1 MTVRERAAESVP
13 DQAPESA
20 QGAEDLK
27 LFQESMAKVLA
38 GAEGPELVS
47 SLEEQ
52 GWFELWDDQ
61 PRAAARALFGQ
72 QGRLAR
78 TSPVLTLLMG
88 ASVAG
93 PTGSISAESVS
104 AGSVG
109 AGSISGVVPVLLPG
123 PAAFSDSAF
132 SDGGWAVAGPDGTVR
147 ALAQSAALDVGRAAV
162 LPVRDG
168 DGLSLVEL
176 ATGTLRRTPVEGLD
190 PALGLCRVDAT
201 VRAGTPVLI
210 GAEAEWAWRRSVA
223 LGRRLL
229 AEEMCGVVAEQLRL
243 ALGHAGSR
251 TQFGRPIGSFQ
262 AVKHK
267 LAEVHVAL
275 TVAELAA
282 EEAWAQPAATSSL
295 LAALLGATAVE
306 TANLHCQQVLG
317 GIGFTW
323 EHPFHRY
330 ARRGR
335 MLAAVLG
342 SRAQLARELGGQIVD
357 SGELPVLAEL

>member
-20 QGAEDLK
+20 LGAEDLK
-27 LFQESMAKVLA
+27 LFRESMAKVLA

-52 GWFELWDDQ
+52 GWFELWDEQ

-93 PTGSISAESVS
+93 PTGSISS
-104 AGSVG
+104 
-109 AGSISGVVPVLLPG
+109 GSIGGVAPVLLPG

-132 SDGGWAVAGPDGTVR
+132 SDGGWAVAGPDGSVR

-168 DGLSLVEL
+168 DGLFLVEL
-176 ATGTLRRTPVEGLD
+176 ATETLRRTPVEGLD

-201 VRAGTPVLI
+201 VRAGTPVLV
-210 GAEAEWAWRRSVA
+210 GAEAERAWRRSVA

-335 MLAAVLG
+335 VLAAVLG

>member
-1 MTVRERAAESVP
+1 MTVRERAAEPVP

-20 QGAEDLK
+20 LGAEDLK

-38 GAEGPELVS
+38 GAEGRELVS

-52 GWFELWDDQ
+52 GWFELWAEQ

-93 PTGSISAESVS
+93 PAGSIT
-104 AGSVG
+104 AGSTS
-109 AGSISGVVPVLLPG
+109 AGSISGVAPVLLPG
-123 PAAFSDSAF
+123 PAAFSASAF

-168 DGLSLVEL
+168 DGLFLVEF
-176 ATGTLRRTPVEGLD
+176 ATDALRRTPVEGLD

-201 VRAGTPVLI
+201 VRAGTPVLV
-210 GAEAEWAWRRSVA
+210 GAEAELAWRRSVA

-251 TQFGRPIGSFQ
+251 SQFGRPIGSFQ

-282 EEAWAQPAATSSL
+282 EEAWAQPAATTSL

-335 MLAAVLG
+335 VLAALLG
-342 SRAQLARELGGQIVD
+342 TRAQLARELGGQIVD
-357 SGELPVLAEL
+357 SGELPVLAKL

>member
-1 MTVRERAAESVP
+1 VP

-20 QGAEDLK
+20 PGAEDLK

-52 GWFELWDDQ
+52 GWFELWDEQ

-335 MLAAVLG
+335 VLAAVLG

>member
-20 QGAEDLK
+20 LGAEDLK

-52 GWFELWDDQ
+52 GWFELWDEQ
-61 PRAAARALFGQ
+61 PRAAAGALFGQ

-88 ASVAG
+88 ASVTG
-93 PTGSISAESVS
+93 PTGAISTGSVS
-104 AGSVG
+104 AGSVST
-109 AGSISGVVPVLLPG
+109 GSISGVAPVLLPG
-123 PAAFSDSAF
+123 PAAFSDSVYSDGVY

-168 DGLSLVEL
+168 DGLFLVEL
-176 ATGTLRRTPVEGLD
+176 ATETLRRTPVEGLD

-201 VRAGTPVLI
+201 VRAGTPVLV
-210 GAEAEWAWRRSVA
+210 GAEAERAWRRSVA

-229 AEEMCGVVAEQLRL
+229 AEELCGVVAEQLRL

-282 EEAWAQPAATSSL
+282 EEAWAQPAA
-295 LAALLGATAVE
+295 
-306 TANLHCQQVLG
+306 
-317 GIGFTW
+317 
-323 EHPFHRY
+323 
-330 ARRGR
+330 
-335 MLAAVLG
+335 
-342 SRAQLARELGGQIVD
+342 
-357 SGELPVLAEL
+357 

>member
-1 MTVRERAAESVP
+1 
-13 DQAPESA
+13 
-20 QGAEDLK
+20 
-27 LFQESMAKVLA
+27 
-38 GAEGPELVS
+38 
-47 SLEEQ
+47 
-52 GWFELWDDQ
+52 FELWDEQ

-93 PTGSISAESVS
+93 PTGSISAGPVS
-104 AGSVG
+104 AGSIG
-109 AGSISGVVPVLLPG
+109 GVAPVLLPG

-201 VRAGTPVLI
+201 VRAGTPVLV
-210 GAEAEWAWRRSVA
+210 GAEAERAWRRSVA

-229 AEEMCGVVAEQLRL
+229 TEEMCGVVAEQLRL

-335 MLAAVLG
+335 VLAAVLG

>member
-20 QGAEDLK
+20 LGAEDLK
-27 LFQESMAKVLA
+27 LFQDSMAKVLA

-52 GWFELWDDQ
+52 GWFELWDEQ

-93 PTGSISAESVS
+93 PSGSVS
-104 AGSVG
+104 AGSTST
-109 AGSISGVVPVLLPG
+109 GSISGVAPVLLPG
-123 PAAFSDSAF
+123 PAAFSDSVF

-168 DGLSLVEL
+168 DGLLLVEL

-201 VRAGTPVLI
+201 VRAGTPVLV
-210 GAEAEWAWRRSVA
+210 GAEAEQAWRRSVA

-243 ALGHAGSR
+243 ALGHA
-251 TQFGRPIGSFQ
+251 
-262 AVKHK
+262 
-267 LAEVHVAL
+267 
-275 TVAELAA
+275 
-282 EEAWAQPAATSSL
+282 
-295 LAALLGATAVE
+295 
-306 TANLHCQQVLG
+306 
-317 GIGFTW
+317 
-323 EHPFHRY
+323 
-330 ARRGR
+330 
-335 MLAAVLG
+335 
-342 SRAQLARELGGQIVD
+342 
-357 SGELPVLAEL
+357 

>member
-20 QGAEDLK
+20 LGAEDLK
-27 LFQESMAKVLA
+27 LFRESMAKVLA

-52 GWFELWDDQ
+52 GWFELWDEQ

-93 PTGSISAESVS
+93 PTGSISAGPVS
-104 AGSVG
+104 AGSIG
-109 AGSISGVVPVLLPG
+109 GVAPVLLPG

-168 DGLSLVEL
+168 DGLLLVEL
-176 ATGTLRRTPVEGLD
+176 ATETLRRTPVEGLD

-201 VRAGTPVLI
+201 VRAGTPVLV
-210 GAEAEWAWRRSVA
+210 GAEAERAWRRSVA

-335 MLAAVLG
+335 VLAAVLG
-342 SRAQLARELGGQIVD
+342 SRAQLARELGGRIVD

>member
-20 QGAEDLK
+20 LGAEDLK

-52 GWFELWDDQ
+52 GWFELWDEQ

-93 PTGSISAESVS
+93 PTGSISAGSIS
-104 AGSVG
+104 AGSIG
-109 AGSISGVVPVLLPG
+109 GVAPVLLPG

-132 SDGGWAVAGPDGTVR
+132 SGGGWAVAGPDGTVR
-147 ALAQSAALDVGRAAV
+147 VLAQSAALDVGRAAV

-168 DGLSLVEL
+168 DGLFLVEL
-176 ATGTLRRTPVEGLD
+176 ATETLRRTPVEGLD

-201 VRAGTPVLI
+201 VRAGTPVLV
-210 GAEAEWAWRRSVA
+210 GAEAERAWRRSVA

-229 AEEMCGVVAEQLRL
+229 AEEMCGV
-243 ALGHAGSR
+243 
-251 TQFGRPIGSFQ
+251 
-262 AVKHK
+262 
-267 LAEVHVAL
+267 
-275 TVAELAA
+275 
-282 EEAWAQPAATSSL
+282 
-295 LAALLGATAVE
+295 
-306 TANLHCQQVLG
+306 
-317 GIGFTW
+317 
-323 EHPFHRY
+323 
-330 ARRGR
+330 
-335 MLAAVLG
+335 
-342 SRAQLARELGGQIVD
+342 
-357 SGELPVLAEL
+357 

>member
-20 QGAEDLK
+20 LGAEDLK
-27 LFQESMAKVLA
+27 LFQDSMAKVLA

-52 GWFELWDDQ
+52 GWFELWDEQ

-93 PTGSISAESVS
+93 PSGSVS
-104 AGSVG
+104 AGSTST
-109 AGSISGVVPVLLPG
+109 GSISGVAPVLLPG
-123 PAAFSDSAF
+123 PAAFSDSVF

-201 VRAGTPVLI
+201 VRAGTPVLV
-210 GAEAEWAWRRSVA
+210 GAEAERAWRRSVA

-335 MLAAVLG
+335 VLAAVLG

>member
-1 MTVRERAAESVP
+1 MTGRDPAVEA
-13 DQAPESA
+13 APESDL
-20 QGAEDLK
+20 GAEDLK

-47 SLEEQ
+47 TLAEQ
-52 GWFELWDDQ
+52 GWFELWDEQ
-61 PRAAARALFGQ
+61 PRAAARALFGE

-88 ASVAG
+88 AGVAG
-93 PTGSISAESVS
+93 P
-104 AGSVG
+104 AGSM
-109 AGSISGVVPVLLPG
+109 SPVLLPE
-123 PAAFSDSAF
+123 PAAFAGGAVAG
-132 SDGGWAVAGPDGTVR
+132 GGWAVAGPDGTVR
-147 ALAQSAALDVGRAAV
+147 ALAQSAALDVGRVAV
-162 LPVRDG
+162 LAVRDSEG
-168 DGLSLVEL
+168 TALLQLPTD
-176 ATGTLRRTPVEGLD
+176 TLRRTQVEGLD
-190 PALGLCRVDAT
+190 PDLGLCRVDAT
-201 VRAGTPVLI
+201 VRAGTPVLA
-210 GAEAEWAWRRSVA
+210 GADAERAWQRSVA

-251 TQFGRPIGSFQ
+251 NQFGRPIGSFQ

-282 EEAWAQPAATSSL
+282 EEAWAEPAPTTSL
-295 LAALLGATAVE
+295 LATLLAATAVE

-335 MLAAVLG
+335 VLAALLG
-342 SRAQLARELGGQIVD
+342 SRTQLAGELGGQIVG

>member
-1 MTVRERAAESVP
+1 MTVRERAAGPVP
-13 DQAPESA
+13 DEAPESA
-20 QGAEDLK
+20 LGAEDLK

-38 GAEGPELVS
+38 GAEGRELVS
-47 SLEEQ
+47 ALEEQ
-52 GWFELWDDQ
+52 GWFELWDEQ

-93 PTGSISAESVS
+93 PSGSISA
-104 AGSVG
+104 
-109 AGSISGVVPVLLPG
+109 GSIGGVAPVLLPG
-123 PAAFSDSAF
+123 PAALSDSAF
-132 SDGGWAVAGPDGTVR
+132 STGGWAVAGPDGTVR

-168 DGLSLVEL
+168 DGLFLLEL
-176 ATGTLRRTPVEGLD
+176 ATDALRRTPVEGLD

-201 VRAGTPVLI
+201 VRAGTPVLV
-210 GAEAEWAWRRSVA
+210 GAEAERAWLRSVA

-251 TQFGRPIGSFQ
+251 SQFGRPIGSFQ

-282 EEAWAQPAATSSL
+282 EEAWAQPAATTSL

-335 MLAAVLG
+335 VLAAVLG

>member
-1 MTVRERAAESVP
+1 MTVRERAAEPVP

-20 QGAEDLK
+20 LGAEDLK

-52 GWFELWDDQ
+52 GWFELWDEQ

-88 ASVAG
+88 ASVTG
-93 PTGSISAESVS
+93 PTGAISTGSVS
-104 AGSVG
+104 AGSVST
-109 AGSISGVVPVLLPG
+109 GSISGVAPVLLPG
-123 PAAFSDSAF
+123 PAAFSDSVYSDGVY

-168 DGLSLVEL
+168 DGLFLVEL
-176 ATGTLRRTPVEGLD
+176 ATETLRRTPVEGLD

-201 VRAGTPVLI
+201 VRAGTPVLV
-210 GAEAEWAWRRSVA
+210 GAEAERAWRRSVA

-229 AEEMCGVVAEQLRL
+229 AEEMCGVV
-243 ALGHAGSR
+243 
-251 TQFGRPIGSFQ
+251 
-262 AVKHK
+262 
-267 LAEVHVAL
+267 
-275 TVAELAA
+275 
-282 EEAWAQPAATSSL
+282 
-295 LAALLGATAVE
+295 
-306 TANLHCQQVLG
+306 
-317 GIGFTW
+317 
-323 EHPFHRY
+323 
-330 ARRGR
+330 
-335 MLAAVLG
+335 
-342 SRAQLARELGGQIVD
+342 
-357 SGELPVLAEL
+357 